1 MFSIYS
7 YDPEDLSFLA
17 TGTSVDFGSFAAGN
31 HSKTVRVI
39 KPIPSGITLSRINFY
54 LENKGG
60 LENSNFGYFKSN
72 SSILGIEAGSA
83 YLSDNFTEISGVST
97 IVTGGLSL
105 NASSPENIWLDL
117 ETGPSDIKSGNINY
131 RFVYDFT

>member
-1 MFSIYS
+1 MLTIYR
-7 YDPEDLSFLA
+7 YNPDDLVFIA
-17 TGTSVDFGSFAAGN
+17 TGVAVDYGSFAAGN
-31 HSKTVRVI
+31 HSKTVHVV
-39 KPIPSGITLSRINFY
+39 KPIPSGITLSKINFY

-72 SSILGIEAGSA
+72 SAILGIQAGST

-97 IVTGGLSL
+97 TVTGGLSL
-105 NASSPENIWLDL
+105 TAANPENIWLDL
-117 ETGPSDIKSGNINY
+117 ETGASDIKSGNINY

>member
-1 MFSIYS
+1 MLSIYK

-17 TGTSVDFGSFAAGN
+17 TGVTVNYGSFAAGS
-31 HSKTVRVI
+31 HSKTVQVI
-39 KPIPSGITLSRINFY
+39 KPIPSDITLSQINFY

-60 LENSNFGYFKSN
+60 LKNSNFGYFKSN

-83 YLSDNFTEISGVST
+83 YLSDNFIEVSGVST

-105 NASSPENIWLDL
+105 NASNPENIWLDL
-117 ETGPSDIKSGNINY
+117 ETGASDIKSGNINY
-131 RFVYDFT
+131 RFVFDFT